1 MDSGFAD
8 ITTSSR
14 DRLVPANPEA
24 EQAVLGSIL
33 IDPDA
38 VIRVAAFLKTD
49 DFYQEKNGW
58 IYQAILDLHERR
70 EPADFLT
77 VTDELDRRRQLDEV
91 GGPAY
96 VMDLINAV
104 PTAIHVEHYARI
116 VERTSVLRKLIR
128 AAGQI
133 AQIAYEETT
142 EDIGEVVDRAEQIV
156 FSVAERRAQRDL
168 VAVRTLMGDVVDRID
183 FLYHHR
189 GEILG
194 VPTGFKLLD
203 KMLGG
208 LQKSDLVILAA
219 RPGVGKTSLAISLA
233 QNAARKYGKRVAV
246 FSLEMSNEQLVQRML
261 SAETG
266 IDSQRLRLGDIQGE
280 EEWHRLMEAAGAL
293 SDAPIFIDDTP
304 AVSAMELR
312 TKARRLY
319 AEHDLD
325 LIVVDYLQ
333 LMQGDRRSENRV
345 QEISAISRG
354 LKGLARELNVP
365 VLALSQLSRAVETRQ
380 DKRPILSDLRESGC
394 LSGDSL
400 VVLAD
405 TGERVPMSQLVG
417 KSGFRIW
424 ALNENTFKIEPA
436 EVSRAFS
443 TGIKPVHRLVTGLGR
458 EIRATSNHTF
468 RTLGGWMRLDQLRV
482 GDRVA
487 LPRIIPAHGGSTPI
501 PTAEAALL
509 GHLIGD
515 GCTLPRHAIQYTTRE
530 CDLAEEVM
538 KLSSQVFGSRLQPRI
553 KQERQWYQVY
563 LSAADHLTHGVRN
576 PVAAWLSNLGVFGL
590 RSYEKRVPDAIFQQ
604 PNETIAVFLRHLWA
618 TDGCIRPP
626 GTHRR
631 HPTLYYATSS
641 PELARDVQSLLL
653 RSGVNAVLKTRKQGN
668 KGRTQYHVLI
678 MGRTDI
684 LNFADTI
691 GAVGEYKIA
700 SLAECR
706 QWCESRA
713 ANTNRDIIPREVW
726 RTVAIPAMQRNAI
739 TTRQMQKALGSAYSG
754 TGLYKQNVSRERAHR
769 LASAV
774 GGDERLMNL
783 ASSDVYWDDVVAIE
797 FTDEEEVFDLTV
809 PGHNNFVANDIIV
822 HNSIEQ
828 DADVV
833 MFIYREEMYNEETD
847 KQNIADVII
856 AKHRN
861 GPTGSVSLF
870 FRKEL
875 TQFRDLEM
883 RREEL
888 E

>member
-1 MDSGFAD
+1 MDTGFVD
-8 ITTSSR
+8 ISSSSR

-38 VIRVAAFLKTD
+38 VIRVAAFLKAD

-77 VTDELDRRRQLDEV
+77 VTDELERRRQLDEV

-142 EDIGEVVDRAEQIV
+142 EDIGEVVDRAEQII
-156 FSVAERRAQRDL
+156 FTVAERRAQRDL
-168 VAVRTLMGDVVDRID
+168 VSVRALMGGVVDRID

-208 LQKSDLVILAA
+208 LQKSDLIILAA
-219 RPGVGKTSLAISLA
+219 RPGFGKTSLAISLA
-233 QNAARKYGKRVAV
+233 QNAARKYGKRIAV

-261 SAETG
+261 AAETG

-280 EEWHRLMEAAGAL
+280 EEWHKLMEAAGAL
-293 SDAPIFIDDTP
+293 SEAPIFIDDTP

-354 LKGLARELNVP
+354 LKGLARELNIP
-365 VLALSQLSRAVETRQ
+365 VLALSQLSRAVESRQ
-380 DKRPILSDLRESGC
+380 DKRPILSDLRESG
-394 LSGDSL
+394 
-400 VVLAD
+400 
-405 TGERVPMSQLVG
+405 
-417 KSGFRIW
+417 
-424 ALNENTFKIEPA
+424 
-436 EVSRAFS
+436 
-443 TGIKPVHRLVTGLGR
+443 
-458 EIRATSNHTF
+458 
-468 RTLGGWMRLDQLRV
+468 
-482 GDRVA
+482 
-487 LPRIIPAHGGSTPI
+487 
-501 PTAEAALL
+501 
-509 GHLIGD
+509 
-515 GCTLPRHAIQYTTRE
+515 
-530 CDLAEEVM
+530 
-538 KLSSQVFGSRLQPRI
+538 
-553 KQERQWYQVY
+553 
-563 LSAADHLTHGVRN
+563 
-576 PVAAWLSNLGVFGL
+576 
-590 RSYEKRVPDAIFQQ
+590 
-604 PNETIAVFLRHLWA
+604 
-618 TDGCIRPP
+618 
-626 GTHRR
+626 
-631 HPTLYYATSS
+631 
-641 PELARDVQSLLL
+641 
-653 RSGVNAVLKTRKQGN
+653 
-668 KGRTQYHVLI
+668 
-678 MGRTDI
+678 
-684 LNFADTI
+684 
-691 GAVGEYKIA
+691 
-700 SLAECR
+700 
-706 QWCESRA
+706 
-713 ANTNRDIIPREVW
+713 
-726 RTVAIPAMQRNAI
+726 
-739 TTRQMQKALGSAYSG
+739 
-754 TGLYKQNVSRERAHR
+754 
-769 LASAV
+769 
-774 GGDERLMNL
+774 
-783 ASSDVYWDDVVAIE
+783 
-797 FTDEEEVFDLTV
+797 
-809 PGHNNFVANDIIV
+809 
-822 HNSIEQ
+822 SIEQ

-847 KQNIADVII
+847 RQNIADLIV

-861 GPTGSVSLF
+861 GPTGSVALY

-875 TQFRDLEM
+875 TQFRDLEL